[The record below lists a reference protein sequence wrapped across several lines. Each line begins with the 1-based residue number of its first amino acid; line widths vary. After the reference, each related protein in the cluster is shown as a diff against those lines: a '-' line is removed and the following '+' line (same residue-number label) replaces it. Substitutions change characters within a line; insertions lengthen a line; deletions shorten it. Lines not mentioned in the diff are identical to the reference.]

1 MTTDPS
7 TEHVFIVKL
16 QPNQD
21 VTQALEQA
29 ARDCGLARAR
39 ILGAVGSVVE
49 AVLDRD
55 GKDVRVTGPGQEIA
69 ALSGEIRPEG
79 GSRLSG
85 YVCCMDASVVGGIFA
100 YGRNAVGI
108 TFEVLMAGQA

>member
-1 MTTDPS
+1 MTTDPF
-7 TEHVFIVKL
+7 TDRVVLVKL

-29 ARDCGLARAR
+29 ARDCGFASAR

-55 GKDVRVTGPGQEIA
+55 GEEVRIAGPGQEIA
-69 ALSGEIRPEG
+69 ALSGEIRPAG

-85 YVCCMDASVVGGIFA
+85 YVCCMDASVFGGTFA

-108 TFEVLMAGQA
+108 TFEVLMAGQT